1 MTGRPKIKL
10 DLAVVKKLCSLHCT
24 GEEIASVLDVSYD
37 TLERRIKELGY
48 NSFSEFFIRFS
59 AEGKISIR
67 RKQYE
72 LAMQGNV
79 HMLKQLGTSWLG
91 QSDKQQIDMVTKDVT
106 RPVIKF
112 VVNFDKPPA
121 NADLSAD
128 KIDKTL
134 DEL

>member
-10 DLAVVKKLCSLHCT
+10 DLAVVKKLCNLHCT

-48 NSFSEFFIRFS
+48 CSFSEFFIRFS
-59 AEGKISIR
+59 AKGKISIR

-91 QSDKQQIDMVTKDVT
+91 QSDKQQVDLTT
-106 RPVIKF
+106 RTVEPPPTIIN
-112 VVNFDKPPA
+112 NFIEDKPTTKPKSE
-121 NADLSAD
+121 N
-128 KIDKTL
+128 
-134 DEL
+134 EE

>member
-1 MTGRPKIKL
+1 MTGRPKIKI
-10 DLAVVKKLCSLHCT
+10 DIVQVKKLCQLHCT
-24 GEEIASVLDVSYD
+24 GEEIASFLDISYD
-37 TLERRIKELGY
+37 TLERRLKELGY
-48 NSFSEFFIRFS
+48 SSFLEFFIRFS

-67 RKQYE
+67 RKQFE

-128 KIDKTL
+128 EIDKTL